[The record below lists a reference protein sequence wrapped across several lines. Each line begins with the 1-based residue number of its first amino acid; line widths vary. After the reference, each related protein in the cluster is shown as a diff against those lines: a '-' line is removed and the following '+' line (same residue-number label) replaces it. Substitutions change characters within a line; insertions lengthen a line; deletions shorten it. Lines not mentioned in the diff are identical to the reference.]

1 MKKNYKKFIFPAICV
16 LVVVLTFVLLFDM
29 KNKASKIADSRNANE
44 VNSENVVDN
53 TNTNTNT
60 VENIVDENSVQ
71 NETVEN
77 TNTNTNTTN
86 EEVKTPQTAV
96 TSGDDDKLAENK
108 QKQAIELVKQKWG
121 TDSKVYFTNESV
133 NSKGE
138 YIVAARD
145 KSSTEVKNY
154 FKVNIETGTVEVDY

>member
-1 MKKNYKKFIFPAICV
+1 MKKDYKKFIFPAICV

-29 KNKASKIADSRNANE
+29 KNKASKIADSKNANE
-44 VNSENVVDN
+44 VNTENVAHN
-53 TNTNTNT
+53 TNTNTNI
-60 VENIVDENSVQ
+60 VENIVDENSAKS
-71 NETVEN
+71 ETVEN
-77 TNTNTNTTN
+77 TNTTNTTK
-86 EEVKTPQTAV
+86 EEIKTPQTAV

-108 QKQAIELVKQKWG
+108 QNQAVELVKQKWG
-121 TDSKVYFTNESV
+121 SDSKVYFTNESV

>member
-1 MKKNYKKFIFPAICV
+1 MKKDYKKFIFPAICV

-29 KNKASKIADSRNANE
+29 KNKASKIADSKNANE
-44 VNSENVVDN
+44 VNNENVAH
-53 TNTNTNT
+53 NTNTNT
-60 VENIVDENSVQ
+60 VENIVDENSVK

-77 TNTNTNTTN
+77 TNTTNTTK
-86 EEVKTPQTAV
+86 EEIKTPQTAV

-108 QKQAIELVKQKWG
+108 QNQAVELVKQKWG
-121 TDSKVYFTNESV
+121 SDSKVYFTNESV

>member
-1 MKKNYKKFIFPAICV
+1 MKKDYKKFIFPAICV

-29 KNKASKIADSRNANE
+29 RNKASKIADSKNANE
-44 VNSENVVDN
+44 VNNENVAH
-53 TNTNTNT
+53 NTNTNT
-60 VENIVDENSVQ
+60 VENIVDENSAK

-77 TNTNTNTTN
+77 TNTTNTKK
-86 EEVKTPQTAV
+86 EEIKTPQTAV

-108 QKQAIELVKQKWG
+108 QNQAVELVKQKWG
-121 TDSKVYFTNESV
+121 SDSKVYFTNESV

>member
-1 MKKNYKKFIFPAICV
+1 MKKDYKKFIFPAICV

-29 KNKASKIADSRNANE
+29 RNKASKIADSKNANE
-44 VNSENVVDN
+44 VNNENVAH
-53 TNTNTNT
+53 NTNTNT
-60 VENIVDENSVQ
+60 VENIVDENSVK

-77 TNTNTNTTN
+77 TNTTNTTK
-86 EEVKTPQTAV
+86 EEIKTPQTAV

-108 QKQAIELVKQKWG
+108 QNQAVELVKQKWG
-121 TDSKVYFTNESV
+121 SDSKVYFTNESV